1 MTGDAEFCENCKGVF
16 NQTSKLV
23 DEDNKQIWACEF
35 CNHKN
40 EVMIGPEEIP
50 TSTEVTYLIEA
61 AA

>member
-1 MTGDAEFCENCKGVF
+1 MA

-23 DEDNKQIWACEF
+23 DENNKQIWACEF

-61 AA
+61 AAQVEVVEEQKGAA